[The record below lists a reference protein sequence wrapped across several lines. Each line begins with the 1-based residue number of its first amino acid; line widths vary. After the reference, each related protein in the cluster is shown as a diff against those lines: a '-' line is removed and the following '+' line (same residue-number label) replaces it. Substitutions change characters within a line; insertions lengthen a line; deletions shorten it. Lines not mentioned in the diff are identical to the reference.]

1 MIAMRY
7 TTGRQRIRRI
17 AAGLALTGLVARALI
32 PLGYMPGN
40 LLAGEFMVL
49 CPSGLP
55 ANIAH
60 ALHDHHDAATT
71 ITIEAD
77 KTCPIGAALQ
87 YAALPTDAAPSAR
100 SAPML
105 PARSANPGSLQGLK
119 PLRLFL
125 ARAPP
130 AVKA

>member
-1 MIAMRY
+1 MITTRV
-7 TTGRQRIRRI
+7 TTGKQRIRRF
-17 AAGLALTGLVARALI
+17 AAGLALIGLVARAMI

-55 ANIAH
+55 ANVAH
-60 ALHDHHDAATT
+60 ALHNHHDAATVT
-71 ITIEAD
+71 VEAD
-77 KTCPIGAALQ
+77 KACPIGAALQ
-87 YAALPTDAAPSAR
+87 YAALPTDAAATVQ
-100 SAPML
+100 ATPMQ
-105 PARSANPGSLQGLK
+105 PAESPDPVSLQGLK

-130 AVKA
+130 TVNG